1 MLVAVVRGSMGAD
14 KCPRAQAPIW
24 MTAKNSKGTFISP
37 GRVYFYAL
45 ELETHLHY
53 NVYSLRDCPQH
64 HRLKINQSN
73 LGLGLG

>member
-1 MLVAVVRGSMGAD
+1 MAVVRPAAWGQIKMPPCTGAHLD
-14 KCPRAQAPIW
+14 DS
-24 MTAKNSKGTFISP
+24 KNSKGTCISP
-37 GRVYFYAL
+37 GRVYIYAL

-53 NVYSLRDCPQH
+53 IVYSLRDYPQH